1 MQTRESSRALFLRGG
16 ACAAALL
23 LLTGAP
29 RATAE
34 PETSTGQP
42 AELDWSRVKGGARAG
57 DPPAFPRQKLSLA
70 PPPPP
75 PPAPVAAAAPPPP
88 EPERKVCGPALA
100 AAPLRIGDKQRF
112 AKLGGL
118 VKGAALGAL
127 GKALSGATGG
137 MVNVAGK
144 KKNEPDMYEDPVEK
158 AARQELE
165 FEDLDTELRM
175 GAKLA
180 SDGLVLST
188 RLDDAPDKGTVHAV
202 YLESDDCERLFPF
215 ALWTYE
221 LWGEWSLSV
230 SWTRTTETYQDGKL
244 IDRDVTSGGY
254 TDAGREL
261 LASDS
266 GEFDLATGQGKL
278 PPGMSRDDLA
288 RYQSELSRGLGKPV
302 WAALGFGA
310 PTSGA
315 RGIGTPFRVSPEQ
328 MEGILAGKWSA
339 VVHVTRDAGDRFET
353 VGLPMRMSVGEGGK
367 VLFKSL
373 R

>member
-1 MQTRESSRALFLRGG
+1 MQIRKPSRAFPCGR
-16 ACAAALL
+16 ACAVALL
-23 LLTGAP
+23 LFVAGAG
-29 RATAE
+29 ANAE
-34 PETSTGQP
+34 PEPGAAP
-42 AELDWSRVKGGARAG
+42 EIDWSRVKGGARAG
-57 DPPAFPRQKLSLA
+57 EAPAWPRQKLSLA
-70 PPPPP
+70 PPL
-75 PPAPVAAAAPPPP
+75 PATPVVAAAPPAPEP

-100 AAPLRIGDKQRF
+100 SAPLRIGDKQRF

-127 GKALSGATGG
+127 GKALSSATGG
-137 MVNVAGK
+137 AVNVAGK
-144 KKNEPDMYEDPVEK
+144 KKNQPDMYDDPVEK

-165 FEDLDTELRM
+165 FDELDTELRI

-202 YLESDDCERLFPF
+202 YLEDENCERLFPF

-230 SWTRTTETYQDGKL
+230 SWTRTTETYQDGNL
-244 IDRDVTSGGY
+244 VDRDVTSGGY

-266 GEFDLATGQGKL
+266 GAFDLATGEGKL
-278 PPGMSRDDLA
+278 PPGMTRDDLA
-288 RYQSELSRGLGKPV
+288 RYQDELRRGLGKPV
-302 WAALGFGA
+302 WSALGFGA
-310 PTSGA
+310 PTSGV
-315 RGIGTPFRVSPEQ
+315 RGVATPFQASPEQ
-328 MEGILAGKWSA
+328 MQRILAGKWIA

-353 VGLPMRMSVGEGGK
+353 VGLPLRMTVGEGGK
-367 VLFKSL
+367 VLFESL

>member
-1 MQTRESSRALFLRGG
+1 MHTRTSSRALFATSAG
-16 ACAAALL
+16 ALL
-23 LLTGAP
+23 LLVATVP
-29 RATAE
+29 RAIAE
-34 PETSTGQP
+34 PEPSPGAAAP
-42 AELDWSRVKGGARAG
+42 GLDWSRVKGGARAA
-57 DPPAFPRQKLSLA
+57 DVPPWPRQKLSLTPPA
-70 PPPPP
+70 PE
-75 PPAPVAAAAPPPP
+75 PAPVAAAAPSAP

-127 GKALSGATGG
+127 GKALSTATGG
-137 MVNVAGK
+137 MVNVEGK
-144 KKNEPDMYEDPVEK
+144 KKNEPDMYKDPVEK
-158 AARQELE
+158 ASFQELE
-165 FEDLDTELRM
+165 FDDLDTELRM

-188 RLDDAPDKGTVHAV
+188 RLDDAPDKGTLHAI
-202 YLESDDCERLFPF
+202 YLEDENCDRLYPF

-230 SWTRTTETYQDGKL
+230 SWTRTTETYQDGNL
-244 IDRDVTSGGY
+244 IDRDVQTGGY

-266 GEFDLATGQGKL
+266 GAIDLATGEGKL
-278 PPGMSRDDLA
+278 PPGVSGSDLA
-288 RYQSELSRGLGKPV
+288 RYQDELRKGLGQPL
-302 WAALGFGA
+302 WAQLGFGA

-315 RGIGTPFRVSPEQ
+315 RGIATPFRASPEQ
-328 MEGILAGKWSA
+328 MQRILEGKWAA
-339 VVHVTRDAGDRFET
+339 VVHVTRDAGDHFET
-353 VGLPMRMSVGEGGK
+353 VGLPLRMAVGQGSK
-367 VLFKSL
+367 VSFQSL

>member
-1 MQTRESSRALFLRGG
+1 MTTPKSSRALFCTS
-16 ACAAALL
+16 ACLAALL
-23 LLTGAP
+23 VLAAAP

-34 PETSTGQP
+34 SEPSAGAA

-57 DPPAFPRQKLSLA
+57 DPPAWPRQRLSLT
-70 PPPPP
+70 PP
-75 PPAPVAAAAPPPP
+75 PPAPVAAAAQPPAP

-100 AAPLRIGDKQRF
+100 ALPLRIGDKQRF

-118 VKGAALGAL
+118 VKGAAIGAL

-137 MVNVAGK
+137 MLNVAGK

-165 FEDLDTELRM
+165 LDDLDTELRIA
-175 GAKLA
+175 AKLA
-180 SDGLVLST
+180 SDGVVLST
-188 RLDDAPDKGTVHAV
+188 RLNDAPDKGTLHAI
-202 YLESDDCERLFPF
+202 YLEDENCERLFPF

-221 LWGEWSLSV
+221 LWAEWSLTV
-230 SWTRTTETYQDGKL
+230 SWTRTTETYQDGQL
-244 IDRDVTSGGY
+244 VDRDVGTGGY

-266 GEFDLATGQGKL
+266 GSFDLATGAGKL
-278 PPGMSRDDLA
+278 PSGVAGEDLL
-288 RYQSELSRGLGKPV
+288 RYQDELRRGLGKPV

-310 PTSGA
+310 PTSGV
-315 RGIGTPFRVSPEQ
+315 RGIGTPFRATSEQ
-328 MEGILAGKWSA
+328 MQRILEGKWIA

-353 VGLPMRMSVGEGGK
+353 AGIPLRMTLGDGGK
-367 VLFKSL
+367 VSFASL